1 MIFVECK
8 PDLLL
13 TGTITGKS
21 KKEILHAG
29 NKGEVIKHL
38 SRSRKCTGLVDEDP
52 GHPQPNYI
60 GSMTLVRDDK
70 TLDLKVYKDSKENL
84 LIVLCPVFEEWILKT
99 ARLEKVSTAEFNLP
113 EKGDRFHKM
122 INLNLPKLEKL
133 ILRLMN
139 SSRMNQ
145 LKIELSRN

>member
-21 KKEILHAG
+21 KKDILHAG

-38 SRSRKCTGLVDEDP
+38 SRGRKCIGLVDEDP
-52 GHPQPNYI
+52 GHPQPKYI
-60 GSMTLVRDDK
+60 DSMTVVKDDK
-70 TLDLKVYKDSKENL
+70 TLDIKVFKDSKENV

-99 ARLEKVSTAEFNLP
+99 ARLEKVSMAEFNLP
-113 EKGDRFHKM
+113 EKGDTFHKM

-133 ILRLMN
+133 IMRLMN
-139 SSRMNQ
+139 SNRMKQ
-145 LKIELSRN
+145 LKNELLKN